1 MTAELLADDTDTT
14 RTSRGWWVPGMLVA
28 ALVGAALT
36 AWLLAPAAPDDA
48 SPEAG
53 FARDMSVHHAQAV
66 EMAGLI
72 RDRTEDPDLRFL
84 AEDIMLS
91 QQNQIG
97 QMRAWLDLWALPA
110 AGRGEPMAWMGM
122 GGMPMTGMASVA
134 QLDELRRADG
144 VEAER
149 LFLELM
155 IEHHRGGV
163 AMADAVVDRTDD
175 PVVSRLATAMSTSQ
189 ASEIDLMERLL
200 GERRP

>member
-1 MTAELLADDTDTT
+1 MTADLLADDSDTT
-14 RTSRGWWVPGMLVA
+14 ETPRGWWMPGMLVA

-36 AWLLAPAAPDDA
+36 AWLLAPAAPGDE

-97 QMRAWLDLWALPA
+97 QMRAWLDQWGLPA

-122 GGMPMTGMASVA
+122 GGMPMAGMATVA
-134 QLDELRRADG
+134 QVDDLRQADG

-175 PVVSRLATAMSTSQ
+175 PVVSRLAAAMSTGQ
-189 ASEIDLMERLL
+189 ASEIELMERLL
-200 GERRP
+200 AERRP

>member
-97 QMRAWLDLWALPA
+97 QMRAWLALWGLPA
-110 AGRGEPMAWMGM
+110 AGRGEPMTWMGM
-122 GGMPMTGMASVA
+122 GGMPMAGMATMA
-134 QLDELRRADG
+134 QVDDLRQADG

-163 AMADAVVDRTDD
+163 AMADAVLDRTDD
-175 PVVSRLATAMSTSQ
+175 PVVSRLAAAMSTGQ
-189 ASEIDLMERLL
+189 ASEIELMERLL
-200 GERRP
+200 AERRP